1 MLVGFE
7 IAGKFGVVD
16 LPRTVFA
23 TGCRQAR
30 CQQLPTS
37 VIRHQVALAP
47 EIDGR
52 VELPADDDACRQ
64 AMPTATHSYS
74 RTSPTSKDGGVLRT
88 IGDAHA
94 YIMALPKK
102 RALRAHWQH
111 AGRLILQQASAAAL
125 TRQVHLALF
134 MDGKLD
140 TGAFEHMAALG
151 DGSAGRDGGSAER
164 KERGFLRHDQGEA
177 TDRHGC

>member
-74 RTSPTSKDGGVLRT
+74 RTSP
-88 IGDAHA
+88 
-94 YIMALPKK
+94 
-102 RALRAHWQH
+102 
-111 AGRLILQQASAAAL
+111 
-125 TRQVHLALF
+125 F
-134 MDGKLD
+134 
-140 TGAFEHMAALG
+140 ALG
-151 DGSAGRDGGSAER
+151 QSGRPSRRRLVYGYR
-164 KERGFLRHDQGEA
+164 PPRR
-177 TDRHGC
+177 